1 MASRGFCGWGILILV
16 NSVACL
22 HSIQNQDRR
31 LRGWGGIA
39 LRLAHLLVPG
49 LRHLGSS
56 DASVSLCDL
65 SMWILQ
71 HGGIKGPRL
80 VMWPPGA
87 PKEHGSRE
95 KGPEE
100 SCVTFYNQSWKS
112 HRITC
117 TWSQACPDSRGG
129 FTGITLDGGM
139 STPHWRSPV
148 GWEVYVT
155 VAMFGK

>member
-1 MASRGFCGWGILILV
+1 MV
-16 NSVACL
+16 SVGEEFWFWLAL
-22 HSIQNQDRR
+22 WPVSIPFRIR
-31 LRGWGGIA
+31 TEGSEAGGGIA

-49 LRHLGSS
+49 LRQLGSS

-100 SCVTFYNQSWKS
+100 SCETFYNQSWKS

-117 TWSQACPDSRGG
+117 TWSQACPDSRGE
-129 FTGITLDGGM
+129 FTGITLGGGM
-139 STPHWRSPV
+139 SAPHWRSPV
-148 GWEVYVT
+148 GWEVCVS